1 MFIFVKSSHSFLLS
15 YHFCSKLE
23 FLRPTHAYYFFLG
36 SNNAGHVE
44 KTSTFLKIGLAAI
57 AEAIQFADFLSLTVI
72 IGHAFICSNLFQ
84 IHTTRNFNFLYRDKR
99 ICCCWNV
106 SKNGLEFCKRDIP
119 KGSSKWWVKLLCKWS
134 YFLDRLSPFMI
145 NPKVCK
151 TVLLFPE
158 HIQLI
163 MFLDDLWKNWP
174 QCKSQSHDII
184 TIISMS
190 HTDSK
195 CVDSLFNLSWVTN
208 FWQGAFKKT
217 LLEIDFPSFFS
228 TVNNL
233 LNETFFSFQGFC
245 LTLKGIYDGVDW
257 HQTSFQFYNSR

>member
-57 AEAIQFADFLSLTVI
+57 AEAIQFADFLSLI

-134 YFLDRLSPFMI
+134 YFLPRASLVYLHHHDHPNSPALRL
-145 NPKVCK
+145 K
-151 TVLLFPE
+151 
-158 HIQLI
+158 
-163 MFLDDLWKNWP
+163 
-174 QCKSQSHDII
+174 
-184 TIISMS
+184 
-190 HTDSK
+190 
-195 CVDSLFNLSWVTN
+195 
-208 FWQGAFKKT
+208 
-217 LLEIDFPSFFS
+217 SFFS
-228 TVNNL
+228 LMSPNRTQLIINWL
-233 LNETFFSFQGFC
+233 FL
-245 LTLKGIYDGVDW
+245 W
-257 HQTSFQFYNSR
+257 